1 MKKLIV
7 LLLIMSMLFSIVAC
21 DGTMETTTESLETT
35 TEPIETST
43 KPVETSTK
51 PGVTSTKPVETST
64 KPAET
69 STKPVETSTKP
80 IETSQ
85 PVVVTTPKAPIVIV
99 PSTNQDVE
107 GYPEQIKSITSI
119 EDDKVQ
125 FFYVEGG
132 QGSYTADSLWV
143 DIEDVNNLDA
153 VDMMVLERNYR
164 IYEDLGITIEA
175 FTDPTLGISGLQSL
189 AKIYFDVQD
198 PGLDVYCGYQY
209 FDIKVALTGNLYN
222 LNTIVTEDDKQ
233 IIDVTKPYW
242 ATNFINS
249 ITYNDQMYWVTGDLA
264 LRYTGGLYCTFV
276 NTDLYDQY
284 VREQYDGKSIYDIV
298 NEKNWK
304 MQTMLDMAGLV
315 NNGEQYGIVYEY
327 NDCLDAFA
335 FGSKIAFSKT
345 NGHEDESLMTIYL
358 HQNPDAVK
366 LAGFLTTMMEAEYA
380 HNVMNSD
387 SEEMMRFFADGKALF
402 AVNKL
407 FMASEYLT
415 EMEGYTIIPLP
426 LLNEWQNEYGSA
438 IHDSVTIFG
447 ISKFSNCPIAAAA
460 TLELMSYYSSLLVT
474 PMYAAS
480 ILAGTD
486 EASHPEA
493 VNMYAILRN
502 NLDTDFAV
510 AWSESINNISHVYRT
525 YDNVRMFSSFVKVSS
540 RAWPTRLKTL
550 IEDLENAK

>member
-1 MKKLIV
+1 MKRFVI
-7 LLLIMSMLFSIVAC
+7 LLLVMSMLLSVVAC
-21 DGTMETTTESLETT
+21 GSNAVETTNPVETSTNPVETSTKPIETTAPVETTTKPVETT
-35 TEPIETST
+35 I

-51 PGVTSTKPVETST
+51 PIETT
-64 KPAET
+64 Q
-69 STKPVETSTKP
+69 KP

-153 VDMMVLERNYR
+153 VDMMLLERNYR

-175 FTDPTLGISGLQSL
+175 FTDPNLGISGLQSF
-189 AKIYFDVQD
+189 AKIYFDIQD

-222 LNTIVTEDDKQ
+222 LNTIVTEDGKQ

-276 NTDLYDQY
+276 NTELYDQY
-284 VREQYDGKSIYDIV
+284 VREQYEGKSIYDIV

-327 NDCLDAFA
+327 NDSLDAFA

-366 LAGFLTTMMEAEYA
+366 LAGFLKTMMEAEYA

-426 LLNEWQNEYGSA
+426 LLNEWQNEYGSG

-447 ISKFSNCPIAAAA
+447 ISKFTNCPIAAAA
-460 TLELMSYYSSLLVT
+460 TLELMSFYSSLTVT
-474 PMYAAS
+474 PMYVAS
-480 ILAGTD
+480 ILAGTN
-486 EASHPEA
+486 AVSAPEA

-502 NLDTDFAV
+502 NLDIDFAV
-510 AWSESINNISHVYRT
+510 AWSEKINNISHVYRT
-525 YDNVRMFSSFVKVSS
+525 YDNVSLFSSFVKVSS
-540 RAWPTRLKTL
+540 RAWLTRLQTL
-550 IEDLENAK
+550 IDDLENVK

>member
-21 DGTMETTTESLETT
+21 DGTIETTTESLETT
-35 TEPIETST
+35 TEPIETTAPVETTT
-43 KPVETSTK
+43 KPVETTI
-51 PGVTSTKPVETST
+51 KPV
-64 KPAET
+64 ET
-69 STKPVETSTKP
+69 STKPVETSTNPIETTQKP
-80 IETSQ
+80 LETSQ
-85 PVVVTTPKAPIVIV
+85 PVVVTTPKTPIVIA
-99 PSTNQDVE
+99 PSTNKDVE

-119 EDDKVQ
+119 EDDRVQ
-125 FFYVEGG
+125 FLYVEGN
-132 QGSYTADSLWV
+132 QGTYTADSLWV
-143 DIEDVNNLDA
+143 DTEDVSDLDV
-153 VDMMVLERNYR
+153 VDLMTLDRNFR
-164 IYEDLGITIEA
+164 IYEDLGVTIEA
-175 FTDPTLGISGLQSL
+175 FTDPNLGISGLQSF
-189 AKIYFDVQD
+189 AKIYFDIQD
-198 PGLDVYCGYQY
+198 PGLDVYCGYRY

-222 LNTIVTEDDKQ
+222 LNTIVDESGKQ

-242 ATNFINS
+242 ATNYINS

-284 VREQYDGKSIYDIV
+284 VRDQYDGKSIYDIV
-298 NEKNWK
+298 NEKSWK

-327 NDCLDAFA
+327 NDSLDAFA

-407 FMASEYLT
+407 FMASEYLNG
-415 EMEGYTIIPLP
+415 MENYTIIPLP
-426 LLNEWQNEYGSA
+426 LLNEWQNEYGSGV
-438 IHDSVTIFG
+438 HDSVTIFG
-447 ISKFSNCPIAAAA
+447 ISKFTNCPIAAAA

-474 PMYAAS
+474 PVYVAS

-486 EASHPEA
+486 EASHPEV

-502 NLDTDFAV
+502 NLDIDFAV
-510 AWSESINNISHVYRT
+510 AWSDKINNISHVYRT
-525 YDNVRMFSSFVKVSS
+525 YDNVRLFSSFVKVSS
-540 RAWPTRLKTL
+540 RAWPNQLKVL
-550 IEDLENAK
+550 IEGLEAVK